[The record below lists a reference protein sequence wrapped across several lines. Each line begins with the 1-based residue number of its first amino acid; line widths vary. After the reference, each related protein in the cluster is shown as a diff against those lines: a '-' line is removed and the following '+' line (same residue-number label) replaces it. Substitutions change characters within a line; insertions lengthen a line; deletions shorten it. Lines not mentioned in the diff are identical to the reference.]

1 MGDLDFTSKEK
12 DDLET
17 SGAGG
22 LGRLLGEDA
31 KENVTF
37 NLNC

>member
-1 MGDLDFTSKEK
+1 MGDLDFTSDEK

-31 KENVTF
+31 EENVTF